1 MRIPLP
7 GGWAARGSILISA
20 TLTLSAFVPLPLPI
34 GLINKA
40 IALRAPELELA
51 AEGAWMRWGFGEV
64 ILADLRLSHHDV
76 ERARVDR
83 VEASL
88 DLRPWSSAFGKPIHL
103 VLKEADGD
111 LDLEVVDSLSKL
123 KSAESTPFSMQLKVH
138 DSSLRWTDADD
149 NLYQLAS
156 TQVSGF
162 LAPEGARFEIHTSTM
177 LPAQGSLDVILDAGE
192 DLLDWEIAVQS
203 DAAWVED
210 WPLLTLADLP
220 WNGART
226 TVSAFASG
234 YGTAIDKAYAHGALE
249 LDALHYPDYDIHL
262 SDFRLAFSGDYAH
275 GLTLDLQGKEA
286 HGAFAGTGALHLKDG
301 AEPEFEIQTHS
312 VEVVVDAGLVDWLDS
327 ILPDVGEIVKGLEPR
342 GTPQAGFAAT
352 WSERHGFDWSLHVDA
367 SDTAVTFRGFE
378 ADDGTRISVPYPG
391 TVRQGH
397 LLVGDS
403 VLLYNG
409 MAEMEGQG
417 VAWSTGTFDF
427 REEEDRFAIDLAAE
441 DIALDRRIAHALS
454 GNPEIASLWRDL
466 GSPESGTA
474 NLELLL
480 RYEDEFLGLLLRGEA
495 RDVDA
500 IPTLLP
506 LPIHADSA
514 WFDWRPGV
522 ARFGGLLRAAGGDLS
537 MSGEAREATDE
548 DASTV
553 VRLTMHG
560 NHLAPNLKE
569 MQTLSA
575 YLQLPEEIASFPI
588 AGDVDYGLQMIL
600 PVGEEDPH
608 LSIRFLCNDGALS
621 WPDMGL
627 DFTPLHGQGGVAV
640 HGKEHL
646 VSLPW
651 SRSEVADG
659 RLTASLIA
667 SSLPELSSATFFGRD
682 LTVDSEL
689 LMRLQDFTEQEAWG
703 QHIDW
708 GGKVHVRGR
717 VDPTDPEDFQAR
729 VDLLPLQMEIETP
742 IARET
747 FELQGAV
754 HFFPDGFSA
763 DVLRF
768 SGPDVD
774 LAMRRVQGV
783 FDDSTLLLDAILDSR
798 RGISLTSRL
807 PLLADAET
815 LAAIEAIGLQGTV
828 RADALQVSAILPD
841 QGMPR
846 FRAEGGLILSDLEI
860 GGPSPLTEGH
870 AAVQVKKAWW
880 SDNQSFGAELKLEQG
895 TGMLGKV
902 GLKEASTHVHIDPNE
917 IRATGVEVSLLGG
930 KLTTDGFDLEGN
942 PVKGHLMLGL
952 DAEAPVAVR
961 CFAHDLELAKM
972 RREVGLR
979 GSLAGKVNGY
989 VNLRSPSPSPTFANG
1004 EGRLHIDDGVL
1015 GTVPVLSAIWRFA
1028 GIRPPV
1034 FDEGDLEFRLNGMG
1048 RVYVDKMRLDH
1059 RLLEV
1064 SGEGTIDLDTN
1075 LNLKVTLRTFS
1086 LLGRLPLLKDLI
1098 DLLVEQQVYGP
1109 AEAPIIRQRAV
1120 GKIGGDFTRPPFP
1133 LWVPSPPLPD
1143 WRVSP
1148 ILPVE

>member
-7 GGWAARGSILISA
+7 GGWAARCSILVSA
-20 TLTLSAFVPLPLPI
+20 TLVLSAFLPLPVPI

-40 IALRAPELELA
+40 ISLRAPELELA
-51 AEGAWMRWGFGEV
+51 AEGAWMRWGLGEV
-64 ILADLRLSHHDV
+64 ALADLRLSRHDV
-76 ERARVDR
+76 DRMRVDR

-88 DLRPWSSAFGKPIHL
+88 DLRPWSEAFGKPIHL

-111 LDLEVVDSLSKL
+111 LDLEVLDSLAKL
-123 KSAESTPFSMQLKVH
+123 KSAESTPFPMQLTVQ
-138 DSSLRWTDADD
+138 DSALRWTDPDG

-156 TQVSGF
+156 AQVNGF
-162 LAPEGARFEIHTSTM
+162 LAPEGARFELHSNTM
-177 LPAQGSLDVILDAGE
+177 LPAQGTLDLVIDAGE
-192 DLLDWEIAVQS
+192 GLVDWEVSLDS

-210 WPLLTLADLP
+210 WPLITRTDLP
-220 WNGART
+220 WEGART
-226 TVSAFASG
+226 SLKAFASG
-234 YGTAIDKAYAHGALE
+234 HGSEIGKVFVDGNLE
-249 LDALHYPDYDIHL
+249 LDALRYPDYDIHL
-262 SDFRLAFSGDYAH
+262 SDFRLAFSGDYAQ
-275 GLTLDLQGKEA
+275 GLSFTLEGKER
-286 HGAFAGTGALHLKDG
+286 HGAFLGNGALRLEEGRNPQVDL
-301 AEPEFEIQTHS
+301 QTRS
-312 VEVVVDAGLVDWLDS
+312 VDTIVDAALVDWLDS

-342 GTPQAGFAAT
+342 GTPQAEFAAT
-352 WSERHGFDWSLHVDA
+352 WDEQHGFDWSLHVDA
-367 SDTAVTFRGFE
+367 SGTSVTFRGFE
-378 ADDGTRISVPYPG
+378 ADDGTRISAPYPA

-397 LLVGDS
+397 LLVGNS
-403 VLLYNG
+403 SLLYNA
-409 MAEMEGQG
+409 MAELEGQG
-417 VAWSTGTFDF
+417 MAWSTGTFDF
-427 REEEDRFAIDLAAE
+427 RQEESSFAIDLVAE
-441 DIALDRRIAHALS
+441 EIAIDRRIAHALS

-474 NLELLL
+474 SLEMLL
-480 RYEDEFLGLLLRGEA
+480 RYEGEQLGLLLRGEA

-522 ARFGGLLRAAGGDLS
+522 ARFGGLLQAAGGDLT
-537 MSGEAREATDE
+537 MSGEARESADE
-548 DASTV
+548 DGPSV
-553 VRLTMHG
+553 VRLTMRG
-560 NHLAPNLKE
+560 NHLAPDLKE
-569 MQTLSA
+569 LQTLSA
-575 YLQLPEEIASFPI
+575 YLNLPEQLASFPI
-588 AGDVDYGLQMIL
+588 AGDVDYGMQVVL
-600 PVGEEDPH
+600 PVGGEAPH
-608 LSIRFLCNDGALS
+608 LLVRFLCNDGALS
-621 WPDMGL
+621 WPELGL
-627 DFTPLHGQGGVAV
+627 EFTPLHGQGGVAV
-640 HGKEHL
+640 HGEEHL

-651 SRSEVADG
+651 TWSEVAQG

-667 SSLPELSSATFFGRD
+667 TSLPDLSAATFFGRNLAID
-682 LTVDSEL
+682 TEL
-689 LMRLQDFTEQEAWG
+689 LIHLQEFTAQEPWG
-703 QHIDW
+703 HHIDW
-708 GGKVHVRGR
+708 GGNVHIRGR
-717 VDPTDPEDFQAR
+717 VDPSAPEDFQAR
-729 VDLLPLQMEIETP
+729 VDLLPVRMEVETP
-742 IARET
+742 IGRES
-747 FELQGAV
+747 FDLQGAV
-754 HFFPDGFSA
+754 QIFPDGFTA

-774 LAMRRVQGV
+774 LSMRQVQGV
-783 FDDSTLLLDAILDSR
+783 FEDSTLLLDAILDSR

-815 LAAIEAIGLQGTV
+815 LAAIEAIGLQGTL
-828 RADALQVSAILPD
+828 RADALAVSAIIPD
-841 QGMPR
+841 EGMPR

-870 AAVQVKKAWW
+870 ANVRVKKAWW
-880 SDNQSFGAELKLEQG
+880 SDNQSFGAELELEQG

-902 GLKEASTHVHIDPNE
+902 GLTEASTHVHIDPNE
-917 IRATGVEVSLLGG
+917 IRATAVEVSLLGG
-930 KLTTDGFDLEGN
+930 RLTTDGIDREGK
-942 PVKGHLMLGL
+942 PVKGHLILGL
-952 DAEAPVAVR
+952 DAAAPVAVR

-989 VNLRSPSPSPTFANG
+989 VNLRSPTPSPTFTHG
-1004 EGRLHIDDGVL
+1004 EGRLHIDNGVL

-1028 GIRPPV
+1028 GVRPPV
-1034 FDEGDLEFRLNGMG
+1034 FDQGDLEFRINGQG

-1064 SGEGTIDLDTN
+1064 TGEGTIDLDTN

-1086 LLGRLPLLKDLI
+1086 LIGRLPLLKDLI